1 MFNTED
7 TENTENHGGVLQPC
21 LGQRELRPTSASP
34 DRGSVTRS
42 NLRPDYGRA
51 ANRGAVHSRVA
62 AGHRPAVRAMCLLA
76 AFLLAGCASYVE
88 QRSPQEGEGQP
99 AAPGKFSHAD
109 DSLKPNAA
117 SDSDTWWKAF
127 KDPTLDS
134 LMQQL
139 EAANPDLEAALA
151 RVDQSLAALG
161 ISRGPLL
168 PTITADA
175 AAGRRRDSVN
185 NLLFPIAMPEYERY
199 RLGMSAT
206 WELDLWGRVRGAV
219 KRDSLRAEASE
230 LEYRAALLS
239 MQGELARQYFAWRTA
254 SRELRIN
261 SEAVRL
267 REENLK
273 LQQSRLELGSG
284 VEIDVA
290 RARVELSNASAGEEA
305 AARNVGKIRHAI
317 AALIG
322 QAPADFTAELAADAE
337 AAAIQRVAVPAG
349 VPSELLNRRAD
360 LRAADR
366 SLRAAAVQVGIRKA
380 DFLPRITL
388 NGSGGVA
395 SLRTSNLFDSGSGFF
410 DVGPQIDVPVFQ
422 SGRRKSSVA
431 EAKAQW
437 REASA
442 NYRGALLTAVRE
454 VDDALLDLKS
464 LAREAVARSEVV
476 TAAIKA
482 AEAAKTRHESGL
494 ANYFEVIDAER
505 DRLQARLA
513 ENALHGMQQA
523 ASVNL
528 IQALG
533 GGW

>member
-62 AGHRPAVRAMCLLA
+62 AGHRPAVRALCLLT
-76 AFLLAGCASYVE
+76 AFFLTGCASYVE
-88 QRSPQEGEGQP
+88 QRSPEAGEGLP
-99 AAPGKFSHAD
+99 TAPEKFSHTD

-127 KDPTLDS
+127 KDSALDS

-239 MQGELARQYFAWRTA
+239 MQGELARQFFAWRTA
-254 SRELRIN
+254 SRELQIN

-273 LQQSRLELGSG
+273 LQESRLELGSG

-290 RARVELSNASAGEEA
+290 RARVELSNASAAEEA
-305 AARNVGKIRHAI
+305 AARNVGKLRHAI

-322 QAPADFTAELAADAE
+322 QAPADFTAELSADAE

-360 LRAADR
+360 
-366 SLRAAAVQVGIRKA
+366 LRAAAVQVGIRKA

-464 LAREAVARSEVV
+464 LAREAVARSEAV

-482 AEAAKTRHESGL
+482 AEAAKARHESGL